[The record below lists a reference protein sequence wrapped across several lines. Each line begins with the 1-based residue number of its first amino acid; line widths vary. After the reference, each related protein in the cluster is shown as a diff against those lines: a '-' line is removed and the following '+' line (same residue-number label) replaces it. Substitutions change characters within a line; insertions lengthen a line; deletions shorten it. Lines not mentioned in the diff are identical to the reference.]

1 MTRKEAEEKI
11 IKALKEVRETY
22 LAYNPTGK
30 WLSISVAKDYI
41 RAENSFAYGGADY
54 DHPLYF
60 AVDFYGG
67 KE

>member
-60 AVDFYGG
+60 VVDFYGV